1 MHDMEIAIMDI
12 NTNLN
17 NKKII
22 DTINCNGKF
31 VNVETI
37 RKKALTAV
45 AMLVAMASAL
55 VIIFL

>member
-1 MHDMEIAIMDI
+1 MDV

-17 NKKII
+17 NKKVI